1 MKLELI
7 QSSVWTAS
15 RLVCSNNEALGLLNL
30 LRDTNAQT
38 RDQHNAVFKEACFS
52 FTSIID
58 ALPVKSLQVFK
69 LTPAGLFSEAL
80 TVQCS
85 AG

>member
-7 QSSVWTAS
+7 QSSVWTSS

-30 LRDTNAQT
+30 LRDTNAHGIST
-38 RDQHNAVFKEACFS
+38 TPSLKKPVAFL
-52 FTSIID
+52 FTSTIY
-58 ALPVKSLQVFK
+58 ALPVKSLQVLK
-69 LTPAGLFSEAL
+69 LTPAGMFSEAL